1 MIGVKKKEEIFFN
14 LFCETVEKIKVAGE
28 AFDDLVNHY
37 VDVPAKVARLKEL
50 ETECDQETHKT
61 LKALNASFIT
71 PFDREDIYDIAKE
84 LDNIV
89 DIVEEIANR
98 FIVFNVKYIKLE
110 AIEMSAIIL
119 KCIEELQILFDN
131 LKDLKKNRITMD
143 EIIEV
148 NRLENE
154 GDLVYR
160 AALTELFKSEKDP
173 IEVIKWKQIFDQLE
187 NGIDAC
193 EAVAN
198 IIEGVVMKHA

>member
-89 DIVEEIANR
+89 
-98 FIVFNVKYIKLE
+98 
-110 AIEMSAIIL
+110 
-119 KCIEELQILFDN
+119 
-131 LKDLKKNRITMD
+131 
-143 EIIEV
+143 
-148 NRLENE
+148 
-154 GDLVYR
+154 
-160 AALTELFKSEKDP
+160 
-173 IEVIKWKQIFDQLE
+173 
-187 NGIDAC
+187 
-193 EAVAN
+193 
-198 IIEGVVMKHA
+198 